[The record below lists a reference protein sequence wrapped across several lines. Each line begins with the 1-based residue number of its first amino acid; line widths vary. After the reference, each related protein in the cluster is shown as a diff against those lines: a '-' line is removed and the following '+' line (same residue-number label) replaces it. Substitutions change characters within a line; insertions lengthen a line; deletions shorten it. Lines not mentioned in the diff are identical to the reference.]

1 MSEPDQSSIPWRL
14 VFAMCGAQILAMIGF
29 ASFPALLPTFIA
41 EWQLTNTEAGWVSGL
56 YFAGYMG
63 AVPILVGLTDRIDP
77 RAIFLFSAALG
88 AFASIAFVVYADGLW
103 SAAVLRALAGAGL
116 AGTYM
121 PGLKVLSDRFQ
132 GPKQSRAVSYY
143 TSSFSVGAGVSFIL
157 AGELGAWLGWQWAF
171 AASGIG
177 CVIALAIVVIAVRPF
192 APPAR
197 DKAAALT
204 RLLDFRPVLR
214 NRIAMGYV
222 LAYGAHAWEL
232 LGQRAWIVAFL
243 LFSQSLQPEGAGWL
257 ISATLVAGLINLF
270 GVPASILGNEFALR
284 FGRVRLAVTAGL
296 ISAGIGCAIG
306 FAAPL
311 PYLLVVGLCILYG
324 MANYADSS
332 TVTAGAVTAATPGF
346 TGATMAVHSFVGFAG
361 GFLGSLVFGV
371 VLDHAGDGND
381 AMAWGLGFASLGLAA
396 ALGPIALLML
406 SRRDTSAAAN
416 PR

>member
-1 MSEPDQSSIPWRL
+1 MSEPDQASIPWRL
-14 VFAMCGAQILAMIGF
+14 VFAMCVAQILAMIGF
-29 ASFPALLPTFIA
+29 ASFPALLPTFIS
-41 EWQLTNTEAGWVSGL
+41 EWRLTNTEAGWVSGL

-77 RAIFLFSAALG
+77 RAIFVFSAALG
-88 AFASIAFVVYADGLW
+88 ALASIGFALFADGLW

-157 AGELGAWLGWQWAF
+157 AGEFGAWLGWRWAF
-171 AASGIG
+171 AAAAVGG
-177 CVIALAIVVIAVRPF
+177 VIALAIVIVAVRPF
-192 APPAR
+192 APAGR
-197 DKAAALT
+197 DKTATLT
-204 RLLDFRPVLR
+204 RLFDFRPVLR

-243 LFSQSLQPEGAGWL
+243 LFSQSLQPENAGWL

-284 FGRVRLAVTAGL
+284 FGRVRLAVTTGL

-311 PYLLVVGLCILYG
+311 PYLAVVGLCIVYG

-332 TVTAGAVTAATPGF
+332 TVTAGAVTAATRGY
-346 TGATMAVHSFVGFAG
+346 TGATMAVHSFVGFGG

-371 VLDHAGDGND
+371 ILDLAGGSSSV
-381 AMAWGLGFASLGLAA
+381 AAWGMGFISLGLAA
-396 ALGPIALLML
+396 ALGPVALLML
-406 SRRDTSAAAN
+406 SRRD
-416 PR
+416 R